1 MCSNGGK
8 RLAEFQEEISMC
20 LVIYVALIGLLLL
33 YSIVL
38 LEEYVLAVASTDQKL
53 MAVAQGWEI
62 VAEIW
67 PVFLLG
73 MVVASAV
80 TFFVLQKR
88 GGRTADT
95 PS

>member
-1 MCSNGGK
+1 
-8 RLAEFQEEISMC
+8 MC
-20 LVIYVALIGLLLL
+20 LVIYLALIGLLLL
-33 YSIVL
+33 YSIAL
-38 LEEYVLAVASTDQKL
+38 LNEYVLAVSSADQPL

-73 MVVASAV
+73 MVAASAV

-88 GGRTADT
+88 GGRKQQLPHDPQANEEQ
-95 PS
+95 SVVE

>member
-1 MCSNGGK
+1 
-8 RLAEFQEEISMC
+8 MC
-20 LVIYVALIGLLLL
+20 LVIYLALIGLLLF
-33 YSIVL
+33 YSVVL
-38 LEEYVLAVASTDQKL
+38 LEEYVLAVSSSDQKL

-73 MVVASAV
+73 MAVASAV

-88 GGRTADT
+88 GGR
-95 PS
+95 

>member
-1 MCSNGGK
+1 
-8 RLAEFQEEISMC
+8 MC
-20 LVIYVALIGLLLL
+20 LVIYLALIGLLLL
-33 YSIVL
+33 YSIAL
-38 LEEYVLAVASTDQKL
+38 LDEYVLAVSLADQPL

-73 MVVASAV
+73 MVTASAV

-88 GGRTADT
+88 GGR
-95 PS
+95 

>member
-1 MCSNGGK
+1 
-8 RLAEFQEEISMC
+8 MC

-33 YSIVL
+33 YSIGL
-38 LEEYVLAVASTDQKL
+38 LDEYVLAVASTDQKL

-62 VAEIW
+62 VVEIW

-88 GGRTADT
+88 GGR
-95 PS
+95 

>member
-1 MCSNGGK
+1 
-8 RLAEFQEEISMC
+8 MC
-20 LVIYVALIGLLLL
+20 LVIYLASIGVLLL
-33 YSIVL
+33 YSMVL
-38 LEEYVLAVASTDQKL
+38 LEEYVLAVNASGQQL

-80 TFFVLQKR
+80 TFVVLQKR
-88 GGRTADT
+88 GGVNPKLPHDPQANEKQ
-95 PS
+95 SLVE

>member
-1 MCSNGGK
+1 
-8 RLAEFQEEISMC
+8 MC
-20 LVIYVALIGLLLL
+20 LVIYLALIGLLLL
-33 YSIVL
+33 YSIAL
-38 LEEYVLAVASTDQKL
+38 LEEYVLAVNSPDQQL
-53 MAVAQGWEI
+53 MVVAQGWEI

-88 GGRTADT
+88 GGRKPKLPHEPQANEKQ
-95 PS
+95 SVVE

>member
-1 MCSNGGK
+1 
-8 RLAEFQEEISMC
+8 MC
-20 LVIYVALIGLLLL
+20 LVIYLALIGLLLL
-33 YSIVL
+33 YSIVI
-38 LEEYVLAVASTDQKL
+38 LEEYVLAVSSPDYPL

-88 GGRTADT
+88 GGRKAET
-95 PS
+95 PP

>member
-1 MCSNGGK
+1 
-8 RLAEFQEEISMC
+8 MC

-33 YSIVL
+33 YSIAL
-38 LEEYVLAVASTDQKL
+38 LDEYVLAVASTDQKL

-62 VAEIW
+62 VVEIW

-88 GGRTADT
+88 GGR
-95 PS
+95 

>member
-1 MCSNGGK
+1 
-8 RLAEFQEEISMC
+8 MC
-20 LVIYVALIGLLLL
+20 LVIYLALIGLLLL
-33 YSIVL
+33 YSAGL
-38 LEEYVLAVASTDQKL
+38 LEEYVLAVSSPDQPL
-53 MAVAQGWEI
+53 MVVAQGWEI

-88 GGRTADT
+88 GGREAAT
-95 PS
+95 PSRSTGE